1 MATPK
6 TTYIIDLPFDL
17 STYGKVSAIADNDIQ
32 VWRSKITAI
41 FSVATNERIWYHN
54 YGADLSGLLFEP
66 SPVAIED
73 ARAAINEVF
82 VSWLPTLKLLDIAA
96 VYDAASASIILTLTY
111 QVPSGA
117 VDSVKITN
125 ASLTISGETSV
136 NK

>member
-17 STYGKVSAIADNDIQ
+17 STYGSVGQIADNDIQ
-32 VWRSKITAI
+32 VWRNKITTI
-41 FSVATNERIWYHN
+41 FSIATNERIWYHN
-54 YGADLSGLLFEP
+54 YGADLSGLLFE
-66 SPVAIED
+66 SSTVAIED

-96 VYDAASASIILTLTY
+96 VYDSSNAAITLTLTY
-111 QVPSGA
+111 QVPSGT

-125 ASLTISGETSV
+125 ASLTTSGETSV
-136 NK
+136 NN

>member
-6 TTYIIDLPFDL
+6 ATYIINIPFDL
-17 STYGKVSAIADNDIQ
+17 STYGSVGQIADNDVQ
-32 VWRSKITAI
+32 VWRNKITAI
-41 FSVATNERIWYHN
+41 FSIAPNERVWYHN
-54 YGADLSGLLFEP
+54 YGADLTGLLFEP

-73 ARAAINEVF
+73 ARAAISEVF

-96 VYDAASASIILTLTY
+96 AYDSTNAAIVITLTY

-117 VDSVKITN
+117 VDSVKISN

-136 NK
+136 NN